1 MREKILKLITIKL
14 LLTAAL
20 FIASVFIFAFIA
32 DEAVLQN
39 EKVFDDAVFDYFSS
53 FSAPGFIDVMKFLT
67 FFGSPGF
74 LVPAYLI
81 LIGHFFIERKFRYGL
96 DIAIIGLTSFAL
108 MTVLK
113 YIFHR
118 QRPSLPVING
128 LATYSFPS
136 GHTLSSFI
144 FCSILVFIIA
154 HGKWKQL
161 YKWIVSVLL
170 FLFAIF
176 IGISRIVLRAH
187 YPTDVIASFFL
198 GIVWV
203 ITSLWI
209 LQKLN
214 RKYIVREDLKPQK

>member
-1 MREKILKLITIKL
+1 MRKKILELLTLKL
-14 LLTAAL
+14 LLTAVL
-20 FIASVFIFAFIA
+20 FLASVFIFAFIA
-32 DEAVLQN
+32 DEAVLEN
-39 EKVFDDAVFDYFSS
+39 EKAFDDTVVNFFSS
-53 FSAPGFIDVMKFLT
+53 LSAPGLIKLMKFFT

-74 LVPAYLI
+74 LVPAYLV
-81 LIGHFFIERKFRYGL
+81 LIGYFFLERKFRYGI

-108 MTVLK
+108 MAVLK

-128 LATYSFPS
+128 LATYSYPS

-154 HGKWKQL
+154 HGKWKPL
-161 YKWIVSVLL
+161 YKWMLSVLL

-187 YPTDVIASFFL
+187 FPTDVIASFFL
-198 GIVWV
+198 GIAWV

-209 LQKLN
+209 LQRLN
-214 RKYIVREDLKPQK
+214 RKYMIRENLQ